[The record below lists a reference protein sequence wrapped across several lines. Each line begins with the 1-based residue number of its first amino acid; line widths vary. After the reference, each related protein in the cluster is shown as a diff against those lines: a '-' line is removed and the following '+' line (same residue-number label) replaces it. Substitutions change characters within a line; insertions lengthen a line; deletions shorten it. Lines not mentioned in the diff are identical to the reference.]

1 MQVSEHKMDLEYML
15 IDGAT
20 GLIYGPYETF
30 LQARDRAEDFE
41 QWEIINR
48 EGNLVDWSPTSSTVP
63 TTTELAA

>member
-1 MQVSEHKMDLEYML
+1 MDLEYTL

-30 LQARDRAEDFE
+30 RQARDRAEDFE

-48 EGNLVDWSPTSSTVP
+48 EGNLVDWSPTSSTVL